1 MTDLPKKIINN
12 VSKKS
17 SNKIKEKDNS
27 INQINN
33 NSNDND
39 SVITHDKIKSPKT
52 QKKNK
57 KKKKRV
63 KFNENFVTYIEVQ
76 SYKKFN
82 LLNTSEDPMFKKDK
96 RNKLHCTCIIF

>member
-1 MTDLPKKIINN
+1 MTDLPKKNN
-12 VSKKS
+12 NNTLKKG
-17 SNKIKEKDNS
+17 SNKINEKENN

-39 SVITHDKIKSPKT
+39 SVITHDKIKTPKSPK
-52 QKKNK
+52 KSK

-63 KFNENFVTYIEVQ
+63 NFNENFVTYIEVQ

-96 RNKLHCTCIIF
+96 KNKLHCTCIIL